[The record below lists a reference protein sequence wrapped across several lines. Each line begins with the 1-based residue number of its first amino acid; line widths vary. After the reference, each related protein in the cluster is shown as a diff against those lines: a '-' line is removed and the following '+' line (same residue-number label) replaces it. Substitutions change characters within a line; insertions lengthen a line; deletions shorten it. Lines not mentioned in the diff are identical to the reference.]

1 MKSHSHPSHI
11 LRVSPSNGLDISL
24 PIEVM
29 RYLQVHEGE
38 YVTIEVV
45 DQALQIVRTDEE
57 LQNQLA
63 IAHQVMVDNHEVL
76 KRLADS

>member
-1 MKSHSHPSHI
+1 
-11 LRVSPSNGLDISL
+11 
-24 PIEVM
+24 M

-45 DQALQIVRTDEE
+45 EQALQIVRTDEE

-63 IAHQVMVDNHEVL
+63 IAHQVMIDNHEVL